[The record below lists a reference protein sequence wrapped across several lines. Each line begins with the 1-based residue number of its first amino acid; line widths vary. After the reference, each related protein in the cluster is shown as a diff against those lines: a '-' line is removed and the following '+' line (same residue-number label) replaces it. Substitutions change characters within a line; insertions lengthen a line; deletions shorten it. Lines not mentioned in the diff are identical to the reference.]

1 MITVVSGIPRSGTSL
16 MMQMI
21 AAGGMPVLTDGL
33 RSADENNPRGYKE
46 WEAAKS
52 LPQTP
57 EIIAAAEGKV
67 VKVISSLLFSLPK
80 EHEYRVIFMR
90 RPIEQIVASQNKML
104 ERLGQKLPNAPQRV
118 VTSAFNDHLKKVQK
132 WLSEQPNIAVLYVDY
147 AAVLANPHQEAEK
160 IAQFVGYEFD
170 LAAMIAEVEP
180 SLHRERSK
188 TTV

>member
-1 MITVVSGIPRSGTSL
+1 

-90 RPIEQIVASQNKML
+90 RAIEQIVTSQNKML
-104 ERLGQKLPNAPQRV
+104 ERLGQKVPNAPQRV

-132 WLSEQPNIAVLYVDY
+132 WLSEQPNISVLYVDY
-147 AAVLANPHQEAEK
+147 AAVLANPQQEAAK

-170 LAAMIAEVEP
+170 LATMIAEVEP
-180 SLHRERSK
+180 SLHRERIGTK
-188 TTV
+188 G

>member
-1 MITVVSGIPRSGTSL
+1 

-21 AAGGMPVLTDGL
+21 AAGGMSVLTDGL

-52 LPQTP
+52 LPRTP

-90 RPIEQIVASQNKML
+90 RSIEQIVTSQNTML
-104 ERLGQKLPNAPQRV
+104 KRLGQKVPDTPQRA
-118 VTSAFNDHLKKVQK
+118 VTSAFNDHLKKVQQ
-132 WLSEQPNIAVLYVDY
+132 WLGEQPNIAVLYVDY
-147 AAVLANPHQEAEK
+147 AAVLEDPRREASK
-160 IAQFVGYEFD
+160 IAQFVGYDFNLD
-170 LAAMIAEVEP
+170 AMIKEVEP
-180 SLHRERSK
+180 SLHREK
-188 TTV
+188 TGTTV

>member
-1 MITVVSGIPRSGTSL
+1 
-16 MMQMI
+16 
-21 AAGGMPVLTDGL
+21 
-33 RSADENNPRGYKE
+33 
-46 WEAAKS
+46 
-52 LPQTP
+52 
-57 EIIAAAEGKV
+57 
-67 VKVISSLLFSLPK
+67 
-80 EHEYRVIFMR
+80 MR
-90 RPIEQIVASQNKML
+90 RPIEQIVTSQNKML

>member
-80 EHEYRVIFMR
+80 EHKYRVIFMR
-90 RPIEQIVASQNKML
+90 RPIEQIVTSQNRML
-104 ERLGQKLPNAPQRV
+104 ERLGQKVPDTPERA
-118 VTSAFNDHLKKVQK
+118 VTSAFNDHLKKIQK
-132 WLSEQPNIAVLYVDY
+132 WLSEQPNIAVLYTEY
-147 AAVLANPHQEAEK
+147 SAVLQNPRQEASK
-160 IAQFVGYEFD
+160 IAEFVGYDFD
-170 LAAMIAEVEP
+170 LDAMIKEVEP
-180 SLHRERSK
+180 SLHREKIGSR
-188 TTV
+188 V